1 MPSHFRRYAAAAL
14 LYAAALAY
22 ILLRWEAIPDP
33 VPVHVDITGTADGF
47 KPKTLLNVAVAL
59 LVGAIMS
66 VVMAL
71 CVPPRALTRRTVE
84 VTDAD
89 PLPFSATAAKRVE
102 ALRDATAD
110 LVSKLVLATAAL
122 LSVLNITMV
131 APDVPMPLW
140 AGIAL
145 VVAFTVYA
153 VVASSRLTQKGDSLA
168 PDAEEQRRNDLLRY
182 HGGMGTYSEPRDPMA
197 AAVLPSSP
205 DKIAINTA
213 HAPGRRYLWVMALA
227 IVGATMACVGVALA

>member
-1 MPSHFRRYAAAAL
+1 MPAHHRRYAAAAL

-22 ILLRWEAIPDP
+22 VLLHWEAIPDP

-47 KPKTLLNVAVAL
+47 KPKTLMNVAVAL

-66 VVMAL
+66 VAAAL

-110 LVSKLVLATAAL
+110 LVSKLVLAMAGL
-122 LSVLNITMV
+122 LSVLNISIV
-131 APDVPMPLW
+131 VPDVPMPFW
-140 AGIAL
+140 ADIAL

-153 VVASSRLTQKGDSLA
+153 VVASIRLAKRGDSLA

-182 HGGMGTYSEPRDPMA
+182 QGGMGTYSEPKDPMA

-213 HAPGRRYLWVMALA
+213 HAPGRRYLWVVALA
-227 IVGATMACVGVALA
+227 IVGATAACVAVALA

>member
-1 MPSHFRRYAAAAL
+1 MPSHHRRYVAAAL

-47 KPKTLLNVAVAL
+47 KPKTLLNVAVLL

-66 VVMAL
+66 VGMAL
-71 CVPPRALTRRTVE
+71 CVPPQALAHRKVE

-102 ALRDATAD
+102 VLRDATAE
-110 LVSKLVLATAAL
+110 LVSKLVLAMAAL
-122 LSVLNITMV
+122 FSVLNITMV
-131 APDVPMPLW
+131 VPDVPVPFW
-140 AGIAL
+140 AEIAL

-153 VVASSRLTQKGDSLA
+153 VVASIRLAKKGDNLV
-168 PDAEEQRRNDLLRY
+168 PDAEEQRRNELLRY
-182 HGGMGTYSEPRDPMA
+182 QGGMGTYSEPKDQMA
-197 AAVLPSSP
+197 ATVLPSAP
-205 DKIAINTA
+205 GKIAINTA

-227 IVGATMACVGVALA
+227 IVGATAACVAVALA